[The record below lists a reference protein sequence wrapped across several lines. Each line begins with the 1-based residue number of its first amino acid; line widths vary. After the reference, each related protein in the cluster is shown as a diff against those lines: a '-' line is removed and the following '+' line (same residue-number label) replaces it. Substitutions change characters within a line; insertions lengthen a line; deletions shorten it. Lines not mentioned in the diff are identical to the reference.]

1 MIEVHPLLILAIGIA
16 TVISMIVVLRIN
28 AFIALITAALVVSIL
43 APGEWALKV
52 NRVAE
57 AFGRTAGAIGIVIAL
72 AAVIGKAMMDSGAAD
87 RVVQFFLKA
96 LGEKRS
102 TVAMTGAGFTL
113 SIPVFFDTAFYLLVP
128 LARSLY
134 RNTRKHYLKYLMA
147 ITTGGV
153 ITHTLVPPTPGPLFI
168 ASQLG
173 VDLGLMMLMGIVVG
187 IPSAAVGLFYS
198 RWLDARMPIE
208 MRPFE
213 GEEAETPAAPT
224 SDDKQLPSLAL
235 SIAPILLPI
244 VLISINSVVKVK
256 CSADLEADPSLLT
269 GTSVEQSFVH
279 DGKLGALVEEPGKPA
294 RIRPLQ
300 DGELTTAILVAERL
314 PARSVFQ
321 WTNLIGNPN
330 FALLLSAAIA
340 VLTYYRQRRP
350 TREQM
355 SAAIEHALMSGG
367 VIILITSA
375 GGAFGGMLKEAQLG
389 DTIRQIFGDSAVS
402 GLPLL
407 LLAFGVASLI
417 KFAQGS
423 STSAMIV
430 TSGMIAAMLTPS
442 SLTVNPV
449 YLALAIGSG
458 SLVGSWM
465 NDSGFWIFTKMGVLT
480 EVESLKSWTPLLAII
495 GVTSMVTVVIL
506 ALVLPMA

>member
-1 MIEVHPLLILAIGIA
+1 VIEVHPMLILAIGIA
-16 TVISMIVVLRIN
+16 TVIGMIVVLRIN

-43 APGEWALKV
+43 SPGEWALKV
-52 NRVAE
+52 NRVAT
-57 AFGRTAGAIGIVIAL
+57 AFGNTAGAIGIVIAL

-87 RVVQFFLKA
+87 RVVQFFLKL

-187 IPSAAVGLFYS
+187 IPSAAVGLFFS
-198 RWLDARMPIE
+198 TWLDARMPIE

-213 GEEAETPAAPT
+213 GEEAEMDNAPATEARP
-224 SDDKQLPSLAL
+224 LPNLAL
-235 SIAPILLPI
+235 ALAPILLPI

-256 CSADLEADPSLLT
+256 CRGDLEANPAMLA
-269 GTSVEQSFVH
+269 GTAVEKAFVN
-279 DGKLGALVEEPGKPA
+279 DGKLGVLVEEEGKPA
-294 RIRPLQ
+294 RLRPLK
-300 DGELTTAILVAERL
+300 DGELTDAILVADGL
-314 PARSVFQ
+314 PMGGVFQ
-321 WTNLIGNPN
+321 WTNLVGNPN

-340 VLTYYRQRRP
+340 VFTYYQQRRP
-350 TREQM
+350 TKEQM
-355 SAAIEHALMSGG
+355 AASIEHALMSGG
-367 VIILITSA
+367 VIILITAA

-389 DTIRQIFGDSAVS
+389 DAIRQMFGDSAAS

-407 LLAFGVASLI
+407 FLAFGVASLI

-442 SLTVNPV
+442 ALTVNPV
-449 YLALAIGSG
+449 YLALSIGSG

-495 GVTSMVTVVIL
+495 GITSMITTVIL
-506 ALVLPMA
+506 AMLLPMA